1 LFDMMGG
8 GEEEAGSD
16 SGEFSPNNGLPDV
29 PEMEELEKLKL
40 EKELLGFFLS
50 GHPVDTLGGLGP
62 LLDTIKSEDLDKVED
77 RRSFRLCGVLS
88 DIERRYTKKD
98 AKPWARFNLLA
109 KEKDFSL
116 PMFTEAYEK
125 YGVKLEE
132 GKIVV
137 VEGVVS
143 HRDGET
149 RMTVSTVRAIDRA
162 IAELA
167 EEVTWLI
174 DPAHEDAEQFA
185 KDLFALGDRGEG
197 GTLIRLGFAR
207 QGEDDGLVVETDPR
221 FSMRLTPDCFKEW
234 RKREPVKGARVVMR
248 APEPPPERP
257 WAKKA

>member
-1 LFDMMGG
+1 MDGKAVNKRVLECLIKTGGFDALEGNRAAFWRTWTG
-8 GEEEAGSD
+8 QWERLNSEERTAKRSSELVRHDGRRRRRCGTQ
-16 SGEFSPNNGLPDV
+16 SGEFSANNGLPDV

-50 GHPVDTLGGLGP
+50 GHPVDTLHGLGP
-62 LLDTIKSEDLDKVED
+62 LLDTITSEDLDKVED

-125 YGVKLEE
+125 YGVTLEE

-149 RMTVSTVRAIDRA
+149 RMTVSTVVRST
-162 IAELA
+162 
-167 EEVTWLI
+167 V
-174 DPAHEDAEQFA
+174 
-185 KDLFALGDRGEG
+185 
-197 GTLIRLGFAR
+197 RLR
-207 QGEDDGLVVETDPR
+207 N
-221 FSMRLTPDCFKEW
+221 
-234 RKREPVKGARVVMR
+234 
-248 APEPPPERP
+248 
-257 WAKKA
+257 

>member
-1 LFDMMGG
+1 MGG

-77 RRSFRLCGVLS
+77 RRSFRLCGVLA

-116 PMFTEAYEK
+116 PMFTEAFDK
-125 YGVKLEE
+125 YGEKLEE

-174 DPAHEDAEQFA
+174 DPAHEDAEQFT
-185 KDLFALGDRGEG
+185 KDLFSLGDRGEG

-207 QGEDDGLVVETDPR
+207 QGDEDGLVVETDPR

-234 RKREPVKGARVVMR
+234 RKRASVQGARVVMR
-248 APEPPPERP
+248 EPEPPPERA
-257 WAKKA
+257 WERKS